1 MPQGIFWE
9 KLIRLEAIK
18 RIFIFRAKMDFFPR
32 GKSMLFGQKWPNFQV
47 GIFHLF
53 ISLGISGS
61 RKTVYGIIFKCK

>member
-1 MPQGIFWE
+1 MPQGTFWDT
-9 KLIRLEAIK
+9 LIRLEAFK

-32 GKSMLFGQKWPNFQV
+32 GKSMLFGQKRTNFQV

-53 ISLGISGS
+53 MSLGISAS